1 MPNCQCSCQGA
12 PTLIFAC
19 SGAADVGALAD
30 AAARALTRQGKG
42 RMYCLAG
49 IGGRV
54 SGIVAT
60 TQAADKIL
68 VIDGCPLECARKTL
82 EEAGFSSMVHVQLQ
96 DLGFRKGESPA
107 TEENVA
113 TVMDVAVARMGC

>member
-1 MPNCQCSCQGA
+1 MSSCQCSCQGA

-19 SGAADVGALAD
+19 SGAADVGGLAD
-30 AAARALTRQGKG
+30 AAARALTRQGTG

-49 IGGRV
+49 VGGRV

-96 DLGFRKGESPA
+96 DLGFRKGESPV
-107 TEENVA
+107 TEANVA
-113 TVMDVAVARMGC
+113 AVMDAAVARMGC

>member
-1 MPNCQCSCQGA
+1 M
-12 PTLIFAC
+12 IFAC

-30 AAARALTRQGKG
+30 SAARALTRRGKG

-68 VIDGCPLECARKTL
+68 VIDGCPLECAKKTL

-96 DLGFRKGESPA
+96 DLGFEKGQSPA
-107 TEENVA
+107 TQENVA
-113 TVMDVAVARMGC
+113 TVVDVAIARLGC